1 MIVCKVIHVFEA
13 LERKASALIAWS
25 VEREVSQPRCLPVY
39 GEMSDCDLINVFCV
53 VIVVKKYY
61 D

>member
-1 MIVCKVIHVFEA
+1 MIVCEVIHVFEA
-13 LERKASALIAWS
+13 LERKASAFIAWS
-25 VEREVSQPRCLPVY
+25 VESEVSQPTCLAIYVQK
-39 GEMSDCDLINVFCV
+39 SDCYLIDVFCV